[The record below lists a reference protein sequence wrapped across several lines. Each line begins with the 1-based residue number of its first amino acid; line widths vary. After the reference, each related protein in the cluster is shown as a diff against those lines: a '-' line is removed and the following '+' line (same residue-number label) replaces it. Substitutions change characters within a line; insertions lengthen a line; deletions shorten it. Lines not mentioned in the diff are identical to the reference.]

1 MHPNNTSNLT
11 LPYPTGIKSSYVS
24 GSELNSQFSAFLYM
38 VNRIQCIANKHIYGF
53 HNMYIKCVVAGLDLE
68 GFVLT

>member
-1 MHPNNTSNLT
+1 M
-11 LPYPTGIKSSYVS
+11 S

-38 VNRIQCIANKHIYGF
+38 VNRIQCIANKCIYGF